1 MRRRSN
7 MDADLKWVIGIAV
20 SMVFSF
26 GGIMITTF
34 RNMSAKIDET
44 HDRIDDVK
52 EKYVRRD
59 DLDGHLTRIDNTV
72 HDMREEIRENHRQ
85 VLAALSTKD

>member
-1 MRRRSN
+1 
-7 MDADLKWVIGIAV
+7 MDGDLKWVIGIAV
-20 SMVFSF
+20 SMVVSF

-34 RNMSAKIDET
+34 RNMSAKIAET

-59 DLDGHLTRIDNTV
+59 DLDGCIMRIDQNIRDLRDEM
-72 HDMREEIRENHRQ
+72 HANHKEIIR
-85 VLAALSTKD
+85 ALSSRQD